1 MLKLKG
7 LKKAVGEYNWCKNA
21 PYWRADLMLDTSTGE
36 LWTDR
41 FYGYNYSWNEYHD
54 KDIIN
59 LSLLM
64 RTEGECIISMKTI
77 KAFCEKHFK
86 EINAREQEEPTPEDL
101 IALSKSALES
111 AEDAI
116 TLEEYKTQKEY
127 SGRLMIRIPKE
138 LHRDLIEAAKKNG
151 VSLNQYAMYK
161 LAK

>member
-1 MLKLKG
+1 M
-7 LKKAVGEYNWCKNA
+7 KK
-21 PYWRADLMLDTSTGE
+21 DLTQE
-36 LWTDR
+36 
-41 FYGYNYSWNEYHD
+41 E
-54 KDIIN
+54 
-59 LSLLM
+59 
-64 RTEGECIISMKTI
+64 I
-77 KAFCEKHFK
+77 KKRFK

-101 IALSKSALES
+101 IALSKADLES